1 MTRLRIWATATL
13 TLAILAF
20 IALFLMF
27 LALVDISH
35 GEKNVVLEW
44 LVVKLGLFVILSLIV
59 ATIVCAGLVLKYF
72 RGKEAEKKR
81 QIPD

>member
-59 ATIVCAGLVLKYF
+59 ATFVCAGLIFKYF

-81 QIPD
+81 KIPD